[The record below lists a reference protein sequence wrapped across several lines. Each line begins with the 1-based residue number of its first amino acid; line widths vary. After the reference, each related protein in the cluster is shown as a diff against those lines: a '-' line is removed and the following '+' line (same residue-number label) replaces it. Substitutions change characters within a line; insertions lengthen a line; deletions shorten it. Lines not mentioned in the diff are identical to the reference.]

1 MKKVYIVPTVKTAE
15 LSGATL
21 LAASQPLKHTDQE
34 ANKEYEVL
42 NNKFDM
48 KQFDWE

>member
-1 MKKVYIVPTVKTAE
+1 MKKKYTVPTMTTAE
-15 LSGATL
+15 LSCVSL

-42 NNKFDM
+42 TNKFDM
-48 KQFDWE
+48 KQFEWE